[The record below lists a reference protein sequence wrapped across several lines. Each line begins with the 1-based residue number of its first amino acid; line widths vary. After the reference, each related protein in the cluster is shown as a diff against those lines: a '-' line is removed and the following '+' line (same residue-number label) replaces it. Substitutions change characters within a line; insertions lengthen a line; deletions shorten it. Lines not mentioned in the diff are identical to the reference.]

1 MSGVQLQN
9 ATCVSGAVT
18 CDLLKNGME
27 AIKILGAIRMEEDM
41 ERGARAADGSGPLV
55 ATETLDDLAIAAVS
69 VTDLNIVILAHVVK
83 LQAQHD
89 KPVGGEGDSRK

>member
-1 MSGVQLQN
+1 MSGVQPQN
-9 ATCVSGAVT
+9 ATFVSGAVT

-27 AIKILGAIRMEEDM
+27 AIEILGAIRMEEDV
-41 ERGARAADGSGPLV
+41 ERGARAADGGGPLV
-55 ATETLDDLAIAAVS
+55 ATETLDDLAVAAVS
-69 VTDLNIVILAHVVK
+69 VTDLNIVVLAHVVK